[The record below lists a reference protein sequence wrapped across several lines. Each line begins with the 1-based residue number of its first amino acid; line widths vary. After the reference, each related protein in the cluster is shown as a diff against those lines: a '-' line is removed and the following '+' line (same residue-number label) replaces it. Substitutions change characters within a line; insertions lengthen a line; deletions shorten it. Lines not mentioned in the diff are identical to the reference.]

1 MKYNYENSMKNFLK
15 DRKSLASSQKV
26 EIMVA
31 GKVEVPKLVCL
42 KEMALFGENTQ
53 KIIPLAVKKIAS

>member
-1 MKYNYENSMKNFLK
+1 
-15 DRKSLASSQKV
+15 
-26 EIMVA
+26 MVA

-42 KEMALFGENTQ
+42 KEMALLGDHSQ